1 MPEIAKR
8 FLRSLSFLSY
18 VSRLQSAAV
27 GVAYLVMDENC
38 QRLYLGLMALWSRWL
53 LDSQPLLLY
62 FRWGRGGRT
71 GKGVP
76 DSCGGF

>member
-1 MPEIAKR
+1 MPEITKR

-38 QRLYLGLMALWSRWL
+38 QRHRFL
-53 LDSQPLLLY
+53 LPSVHGIVAEMVI
-62 FRWGRGGRT
+62 R
-71 GKGVP
+71 
-76 DSCGGF
+76 